1 MRDEIVSFIFRNPV
15 SAGTHLL
22 WCILGAYITG
32 LLWRLSRGDRLR
44 QLSTGVFGLSMVLL
58 YGASALYH
66 AVLGPEQL
74 LIYLRKLDHS
84 AIYVLIAGT
93 YTPVFAVLLRG
104 RLRIVLLSL
113 VWGLACLGILA
124 KWLLPWP
131 RYGLTVTLYIVM
143 GWMVVLPIVPLVR
156 AVGVRAMLWALL
168 GGVLYTFGGVCDAAK
183 WPILLPGIIGYHE
196 VLHLADMGGTLI
208 HVFFVVRY
216 VLPFQ
221 PPPLALICE

>member
-1 MRDEIVSFIFRNPV
+1 MRDEVVSFIFRNPV

-22 WCILGAYITG
+22 WCILGAYITA

-44 QLSTGVFGLSMVLL
+44 QFSTGIFGLSMVLL

-66 AVLGPEQL
+66 AVLGPERL
-74 LIYLRKLDHS
+74 LTYLRKLDHS
-84 AIYVLIAGT
+84 AIYILIAGT
-93 YTPVFAVLLRG
+93 YTPVFAVLLTG

-113 VWGLACLGILA
+113 VWGVAGAGILA

-131 RYGLTVTLYIVM
+131 RYELTVTLYIVM

-156 AVGVRAMLWALL
+156 AVGVQAMLWALL
-168 GGVLYTFGGVCDAAK
+168 GGVLYTCGGVCDAAK

-208 HVFFVVRY
+208 HVYFVIRY
-216 VLPFQ
+216 VLPFN
-221 PPPLALICE
+221 E

>member
-1 MRDEIVSFIFRNPV
+1 MEKYFVPDETIRFIFRNPV

-22 WCILGAYITG
+22 WCILGMYITA

-44 QLSTGVFGLSMVLL
+44 QLSTGTFGVSMVLL
-58 YGASALYH
+58 YGASAAYH
-66 AVLGPEQL
+66 AVVGPERL
-74 LIYLRKLDHS
+74 LPYLRKLDHS

-104 RLRIVLLSL
+104 RMRVVLLSL
-113 VWGLACLGILA
+113 VWGLAGAGILA

-131 RYGLTVTLYIVM
+131 PYWLTVALYVSM
-143 GWMVVLPIVPLVR
+143 GWFVLLAIVPLIR
-156 AVGVRAMLWALL
+156 AVGLQAMLWSLL

-183 WPILLPGIIGYHE
+183 WPVLLPGIIGYHE

-208 HVFFVVRY
+208 HIFFVIRY

-221 PPPLALICE
+221 R

>member
-1 MRDEIVSFIFRNPV
+1 MRSETVSFIFRNPV

-22 WCILGAYITG
+22 WCVLGLYITA

-44 QLSTGVFGLSMVLL
+44 QFSTGIFGLSMVLL
-58 YGASALYH
+58 YGASAAYH
-66 AVLGPEQL
+66 AVLGPDRL
-74 LIYLRKLDHS
+74 LSYLQKLDHS

-93 YTPVFAVLLRG
+93 YTPIFAVLLGG
-104 RLRIVLLSL
+104 RLRIILLSL
-113 VWGLACLGILA
+113 VWGLAGVGILA

-131 RYGLTVTLYIVM
+131 RYELTVTLYIAM
-143 GWMVVLPIVPLVR
+143 GWFVLVPIVPLIR
-156 AVGVRAMLWALL
+156 AVGVQAMLWGLL
-168 GGVLYTFGGVCDAAK
+168 GGVFYTLGGVCDAAK

-196 VLHLADMGGTLI
+196 VLHVADMGGTLV

-221 PPPLALICE
+221 R